1 MPIRN
6 RTLATLPWILAA
18 ALATHSAPS
27 RAQLVEGTDY
37 RRLEAPLPT
46 DSPGKIEVIEFFS
59 YGCPHCNEF
68 YPAISAWVAKLPHD
82 VVFKR
87 VPVGFNK
94 PEWVNLQRAYYAL
107 QATGQLR
114 SLDGPLFHALHEERL
129 KLYDPDSLADWVGS
143 HGGSAEKF
151 TQAYTSFSV
160 NSQTVQADG
169 LQERYGIDSVP
180 SLAINGTYVAMADA
194 SHGGPTYFVGLLAHT
209 DQLIA
214 RVRAQL
220 PAARARSSS
229 ALPSGTRAPRAK

>member
-1 MPIRN
+1 MPFRT
-6 RTLATLPWILAA
+6 RTLVTLPWILAA
-18 ALATHSAPS
+18 ALAIHSAPS

-37 RRLEAPLPT
+37 RKLEAPLPT

-87 VPVGFNK
+87 VPIGFNR
-94 PEWVNLQRAYYAL
+94 PEWVGLQRAYYAL

-129 KLYDPDSLADWVGS
+129 KLYEPDALANWVGS
-143 HGGSAEKF
+143 HGGNAGKF
-151 TQAYTSFSV
+151 RQAYTSFSV
-160 NSQTVQADG
+160 NNQTAQADE
-169 LQERYGIDSVP
+169 LQQKYGIDSIP

-214 RVRAQL
+214 RVRSENRSASAAKP
-220 PAARARSSS
+220 PAAARKSHKS
-229 ALPSGTRAPRAK
+229 R